1 MEIVWQCRKGN
12 FNFVSLVAK
21 DIKFSSWK
29 FICIDSITR
38 SSIFIGP
45 VTTTWKWCGTK
56 LLWFVFTYCLKIS
69 WWDKLSTNRHIAL
82 KQEMVLQARQT
93 MMSSV
98 SWHTL
103 HLLLCCWPP
112 PSPCIA
118 LKQEMVLQAR
128 QTMMSSVSWHTLHL
142 LLCCWPPP
150 SPQIRR
156 AANNITWI
164 QKVMKGNKWFHSFLF
179 RLLIKLGFAKYL
191 EFLLGFA
198 KLGNNSKTQKSS
210 LWN

>member
-1 MEIVWQCRKGN
+1 MWRCRKGN

-112 PSPCIA
+112 PSP
-118 LKQEMVLQAR
+118 
-128 QTMMSSVSWHTLHL
+128 
-142 LLCCWPPP
+142 
-150 SPQIRR
+150 QIRR

-191 EFLLGFA
+191 EFLLGLT